1 MLTFPR
7 ENRRSVN
14 AHNID
19 RPTFLDWLET
29 TSIFTGEDFSRPTL
43 VDYLLDQSWY
53 SDQDFAWEFVQ
64 EMWDALQTRLSWLG
78 AYSPISIDDGFVTF
92 RWNGLGWKEVPAHSF
107 CLVVSFGP
115 KYSGWT
121 TRFGTNY
128 NEQGQ
133 LFELVTKA
141 AMESRFDKWQFVHTG
156 WGSDHVEKLSDVVES
171 IIDATGERGGNLE
184 YASDDANDAGVD
196 LVWHLPF
203 ADGRGGGPT
212 YLAQCASGGNWQ
224 DKLKEPDIDEWAKIV
239 DFAARPHGAFSIP
252 FALTQ
257 RELRRNS
264 NRLGNRLL
272 LDRYRLLGQGVSET
286 QWVPQDLRNRLVQWL
301 EPRIEWIMAR

>member
-107 CLVVSFGP
+107 CWWCHLVQSTQVGPRDSAQTITNKVNCLNWLPKQPWNHGLTNGNSFI
-115 KYSGWT
+115 
-121 TRFGTNY
+121 
-128 NEQGQ
+128 
-133 LFELVTKA
+133 L
-141 AMESRFDKWQFVHTG
+141 
-156 WGSDHVEKLSDVVES
+156 
-171 IIDATGERGGNLE
+171 
-184 YASDDANDAGVD
+184 AGV
-196 LVWHLPF
+196 VTMSRSS
-203 ADGRGGGPT
+203 AT
-212 YLAQCASGGNWQ
+212 
-224 DKLKEPDIDEWAKIV
+224 
-239 DFAARPHGAFSIP
+239 
-252 FALTQ
+252 
-257 RELRRNS
+257 
-264 NRLGNRLL
+264 
-272 LDRYRLLGQGVSET
+272 
-286 QWVPQDLRNRLVQWL
+286 
-301 EPRIEWIMAR
+301 